1 MRHRMHVRI
10 LITLCLAGA
19 LHASEPALSEQ
30 FYNAIRSGNQTAVA
44 KLLTGGADV
53 NTRDSRGNT
62 PLMYASAVG
71 SEDMMR
77 KLLAAG
83 ADVKARNSFESTALM
98 WCASDLAKVRL
109 LLDKGAGVNA
119 RTKQG
124 FSPLFIAAAHDGNED
139 VVRLLLE
146 RGADTKAP
154 GPAGATG
161 ALMMSARANDTASA
175 KLLLENGAVA
185 KAKGLAGFTAL
196 ISAAG
201 YGNTEL
207 VKLLLARGA
216 DVNAQ
221 SDPVFLKV
229 KNGDIGIGSL
239 TPLLLAVTTPSPETV
254 RLLLDAGADVNV
266 RDVRGMTPLMF
277 AVASD
282 HPNEKIVRML
292 LAKSPALDARSK
304 AGETALDWAMKF
316 QNPAILPLIRSA
328 SPGIEPAKREP
339 VSVSYAKLDARAA
352 VEKSVGMM
360 QKAYT
365 AFFREGGCVGCHA
378 GNITS
383 MTVAAARAK
392 GIRVDEPAAAE
403 LARATRLQFAAQAD
417 GMLERQDPPAVE
429 ILTLALIGLSSG
441 RVEPD
446 RTIDAMVHNVAAQ
459 QHADGSWGG
468 YGIMRPPTNDSLISV
483 TAMGIR
489 ALRDYKLPARNA
501 EFEARI
507 ARAARWL
514 QAAEPVTTE
523 DAVMQLLGAKWAGL
537 NTAAIDHAAK
547 RVLAL
552 QRADGGWAQTPY
564 LKSDAYATGT
574 ALYALRESG
583 AGGADAAY
591 KKGEAYLL
599 STQAADGSWY
609 VASRAPKFQP
619 YFEGGF
625 PYAHDQWI
633 SQWATGYASLALSY
647 SLPETRAAK

>member
-1 MRHRMHVRI
+1 MRHLKHARI
-10 LITLCLAGA
+10 LITLCVAGT
-19 LHASEPALSEQ
+19 LHAAEPALTEQ
-30 FYNAIRSGNQTAVA
+30 FYNAIRSGNQAAVT
-44 KLLTGGADV
+44 KLLAGGADV

-71 SEDMMR
+71 SPDMMR
-77 KLLAAG
+77 NLLAAG
-83 ADVKARNSFESTALM
+83 ADAKAKNSFESTALL
-98 WCASDLAKVRL
+98 WCTSDLAKVRL
-109 LLDKGAGVNA
+109 LLDKGADVNA

-124 FSPLFIAAAHDGNED
+124 FSPLFIAAAHDGNVD
-139 VVRLLLE
+139 VIRLLLE
-146 RGADTKAP
+146 RGADAKAP
-154 GPAGATG
+154 SPAGATG

-175 KLLLENGAVA
+175 KLLLENGALA

-221 SDPVFLKV
+221 SDPVFSKV

-239 TPLLLAVTTPSPETV
+239 TPLLLAVNGPSPETV

-266 RDVRGMTPLMF
+266 RDVRGMTPLML

-292 LAKSPALDARSK
+292 FAKSPAMDARSK

-328 SPGIEPAKREP
+328 SAGMEPAKREQ

-365 AFFREGGCVGCHA
+365 SFFREGGCVSCHS

-392 GIRVDEPAAAE
+392 GVRVEEPAAAE
-403 LARATRLQFAAQAD
+403 LLRATRLQFAALAD
-417 GMLERQDPPAVE
+417 GLLQRQDPPALE
-429 ILTLALIGLSSG
+429 ILTLALVGLSSE

-446 RTIDAMVHNVAAQ
+446 RTLTRW
-459 QHADGSWGG
+459 S
-468 YGIMRPPTNDSLISV
+468 IMSLRNSMPTAPGAVTESCAPQRP
-483 TAMGIR
+483 
-489 ALRDYKLPARNA
+489 
-501 EFEARI
+501 I
-507 ARAARWL
+507 A
-514 QAAEPVTTE
+514 
-523 DAVMQLLGAKWAGL
+523 
-537 NTAAIDHAAK
+537 
-547 RVLAL
+547 
-552 QRADGGWAQTPY
+552 
-564 LKSDAYATGT
+564 
-574 ALYALRESG
+574 
-583 AGGADAAY
+583 
-591 KKGEAYLL
+591 
-599 STQAADGSWY
+599 
-609 VASRAPKFQP
+609 
-619 YFEGGF
+619 
-625 PYAHDQWI
+625 
-633 SQWATGYASLALSY
+633 
-647 SLPETRAAK
+647 